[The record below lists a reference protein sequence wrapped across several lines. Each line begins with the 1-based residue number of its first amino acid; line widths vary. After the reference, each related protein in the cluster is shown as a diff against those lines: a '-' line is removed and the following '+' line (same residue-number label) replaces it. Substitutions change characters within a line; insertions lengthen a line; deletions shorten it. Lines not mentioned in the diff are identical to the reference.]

1 MPLRIAV
8 FQSPSG
14 GLGFAD
20 RLERLGSAMAEA
32 AADGA
37 GLLVCPELYMSGYNI
52 GDAIMARAEAA
63 DGPFAR
69 AVATLARRHGI
80 AVGYGF
86 PENHKQTIYNAAI
99 CISDA
104 GETLAVHRKRV
115 LPPGMESQYFAT
127 GAGDTLFDLGGLTV
141 ALIICY
147 EAEFPEAVRNTVLAG
162 AHLVVAPT
170 ALGEAWPHVAH
181 KVIPTRAFENGV
193 GLVYANHAG
202 EEVGL
207 NYLGASC
214 IVGPDGHD
222 LARAGAGEE
231 LIAAD
236 ISLEAVKAARDR
248 LPYLRD
254 RAAFLSG
261 GAATAD

>member
-1 MPLRIAV
+1 
-8 FQSPSG
+8 
-14 GLGFAD
+14 
-20 RLERLGSAMAEA
+20 MAQA

-52 GDAIMARAEAA
+52 GDAIPEHAEPV

-69 AVATLARRHGI
+69 AVAGLARQHNI
-80 AVGYGF
+80 AVSYGF
-86 PENHKQTIYNAAI
+86 PESHKQNIYNAAI
-99 CISDA
+99 CISGE

-115 LPPGMESQYFAT
+115 LPPGMESTYFVT
-127 GAGDTLFDLGGLTV
+127 GAGETLFELGGLTV

-147 EAEFPEAVRNTVLAG
+147 EAEFPEAVRNAALAG

-202 EEVGL
+202 EEAGL

-254 RAAFLSG
+254 RAAFSV
-261 GAATAD
+261 

>member
-1 MPLRIAV
+1 MRVAV

-14 GLGFAD
+14 GLAAED
-20 RLERLGSAMAEA
+20 RLARLGAVMARA
-32 AADGA
+32 ATDGA
-37 GLLVCPELYMSGYNI
+37 GLLVCPELYMSGYNV
-52 GDAIMARAEAA
+52 GDALPERAEAA
-63 DGPFAR
+63 DGPFAQ
-69 AVATLARRHGI
+69 AVAGLARRHHI
-80 AVGYGF
+80 AVSYGF
-86 PENHKQTIYNAAI
+86 PENHRQNIYNAAI
-99 CISDA
+99 CISGE

-115 LPPGMESQYFAT
+115 LPPGMEGQYFTAGT
-127 GAGDTLFDLGGLTV
+127 GETLFELGGLTV

-181 KVIPTRAFENGV
+181 KVIPTRAFENGA

-202 EEVGL
+202 EEAGL

-236 ISLEAVKAARDR
+236 ISLEVVKAARDR